1 MSVRRPVCL
10 ACLIFLFVV
19 YIVTGGGA
27 PAPSWDTMS
36 AAQKTVTVC
45 GRIAD
50 RQEKNG
56 SCQLYLK
63 DVSFI
68 SGSGS
73 DRDQTYFPE
82 RSNGIVVK
90 LADASHSAGN
100 AKIGAIVEARGVFA
114 PFEGPRCEGMFDAA
128 SYYMI
133 RGYEGQLRRA
143 RLSAVSVRYDRI
155 SEGLRL
161 VRDRAFHILR
171 ENMSEEDAGLVAAM
185 TLGDKSGID
194 TEIKELYQNAGISH
208 VLALSGL
215 HIASVG
221 LAVFAFVKKTGL
233 PEKAASSVAFLL
245 ILAYAV
251 MTGMSISTQ
260 RALIMF
266 GLFVM
271 SRILGRTYDL
281 LSAASVSALVILA
294 FDPCFVY
301 DTGFL
306 LSFGAVLGI
315 ACIFPVFERMAA
327 FLPAGFTKGRIVKK
341 IGQGVGVSLS
351 ITAATL
357 PVLGRSFMRISVCSV
372 VINLV
377 VIPLM
382 GLVLLT
388 GFAGIAVG
396 FCGLDPGPIF
406 TITHYILWVFGT
418 LGKFFEKIGGN
429 ILTIGRPERWQI
441 ITYGIIVI
449 TAVITSNIAPDIIN
463 LITRPNKSV
472 DPTGLRYTNNTASY
486 GKKSGK

>member
-1 MSVRRPVCL
+1 MPVRRPVCL

-19 YIVTGGGA
+19 YIVTGGGV
-27 PAPSWDTMS
+27 PLPSWDTTS

-56 SCQLYLK
+56 SYQLYLK
-63 DVSFI
+63 DVSFT

-73 DRDQTYFPE
+73 DKDQTFFPE
-82 RSNGIVVK
+82 RSKGIVVK
-90 LADASHSAGN
+90 LADASQAAGK
-100 AKIGAIVEARGVFA
+100 AKIGAVVEARGVFA

-143 RLSAVSVRYDRI
+143 RLTAVSVRYDRI
-155 SEGLRL
+155 SESLRR
-161 VRDRAFHILR
+161 VRDRAFQILR
-171 ENMSEEDAGLVAAM
+171 DNMSEEDAGLVAAM
-185 TLGDKSGID
+185 TLGDKSGLD

-221 LAVFAFVKKTGL
+221 LAIFAFVKRIRL
-233 PEKAASSVAFLL
+233 PEKVASVVSLSL
-245 ILAYAV
+245 ILTYAV
-251 MTGMSISTQ
+251 MTGMSTSTQ

-271 SRILGRTYDL
+271 SRIFGRTYDL

-294 FDPCFVY
+294 FNPYYVY

-315 ACIFPVFERMAA
+315 ACIFPVFERTV
-327 FLPAGFTKGRIVKK
+327 FLLPAGFKKGRIITK
-341 IGQGVGVSLS
+341 IGQGVGISLS
-351 ITAATL
+351 ITVATL
-357 PVLGRSFMRISVCSV
+357 PALGRSFMRISVCSV

-388 GFAGIAVG
+388 GFVGITVG
-396 FCGLDPGPIF
+396 FCGPNPKPVF
-406 TITHYILWVFGT
+406 VITHYILWFFEC
-418 LGKFFEKIGGN
+418 LGKFFEKIRGN
-429 ILTIGRPERWQI
+429 ILIVGKPERWQI
-441 ITYGIIVI
+441 ITYEIVVI
-449 TAVITSNIAPDIIN
+449 TAVIASNFAFERIN
-463 LITRPNKSV
+463 LITHSNKIV
-472 DPTGLRYTNNTASY
+472 DPTGLGFANNTASY